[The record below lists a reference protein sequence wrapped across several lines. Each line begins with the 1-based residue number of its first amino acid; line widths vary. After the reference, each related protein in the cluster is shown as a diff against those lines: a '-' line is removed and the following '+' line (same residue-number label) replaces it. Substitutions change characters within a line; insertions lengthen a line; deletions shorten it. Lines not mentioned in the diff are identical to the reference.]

1 MLHPALARAADG
13 VLPDWARVK
22 KEKRRAHVGRVADLL
37 EEWARSRDLDED
49 DVARWR
55 AAGLLHDSLHDADP
69 EQIRALVPLEFK
81 DAPGKL
87 LHGPAAAER
96 LRRDGVEDQELLL
109 AITWHTLGHENFG
122 PLGKALYL
130 ADYTEPGREYETE
143 QLAEWRERVP
153 ADMDAVLREVAA
165 HRIGRSL
172 MKGRP
177 LMPQTLAFWNAMLD
191 GRP

>member
-1 MLHPALARAADG
+1 MLHPVVARAARG
-13 VLPDWARVK
+13 ELPEWAVAR
-22 KEKRRAHVGRVADLL
+22 EKRRAHIGRVADLL
-37 EEWARSRDLDED
+37 ERWATALELGPD

-55 AAGLLHDSLHDADP
+55 AAGFLHDSLHDADP
-69 EQIRALVPLEFK
+69 EQIRPLVPLEFK

-96 LRRDGVEDQELLL
+96 LRRDGVEDEELLL
-109 AITWHTLGHENFG
+109 ALTWHTLGHERFG

-130 ADYTEPGREYETE
+130 ADYTEPGREYDSD
-143 QLAEWRERVP
+143 QLAGWRERAP
-153 ADMDAVLREVAA
+153 AEMDAVLRDVAA

-172 MKGRP
+172 GKGRP
-177 LMPQTLAFWNAMLD
+177 LMPQTVAFWNGMLN